1 MMKYKSLF
9 IDLDDTLWDTYHNNK
24 ECLEEVYAAHHFD
37 RYYASFEAFF
47 DIYWPHNNLLWEQY
61 RNNEIDRQTLI
72 IERFR
77 YMLRPMGIEDK
88 KSVLAINNDFLQR
101 TTRKT
106 RLVPGAIELL
116 EYLRPSYR
124 MYILSNGFRE
134 VQFKKLSNSGL
145 APYFERMIL
154 SEDACI
160 QKPHKG
166 IFDFAL
172 KNTNSRRGESL
183 MIGDSWEADH
193 YRCSQLQN
201 RPALAKPGRIAGK
214 RIYTDLHGRLF
225 KRNRKDFVDYL
236 QIIKDKLYICPYY
249 SLLNSNQIN

>member
-1 MMKYKSLF
+1 MKYKSLF

-24 ECLEEVYAAHHFD
+24 ECLEEVYTAHHFD

-77 YMLRPMGIEDK
+77 HMLRPLGIEDT
-88 KSVLAINNDFLQR
+88 KSVLEINNDFLQR

-124 MYILSNGFRE
+124 MYIHPTVSGKSSSKTQ
-134 VQFKKLSNSGL
+134 QFG
-145 APYFERMIL
+145 
-154 SEDACI
+154 
-160 QKPHKG
+160 
-166 IFDFAL
+166 
-172 KNTNSRRGESL
+172 
-183 MIGDSWEADH
+183 
-193 YRCSQLQN
+193 
-201 RPALAKPGRIAGK
+201 PGP
-214 RIYTDLHGRLF
+214 LF
-225 KRNRKDFVDYL
+225 RKDDPFRRRL
-236 QIIKDKLYICPYY
+236 HPET
-249 SLLNSNQIN
+249 S

>member
-1 MMKYKSLF
+1 MKYKSLF

-24 ECLEEVYAAHHFD
+24 ECLEEVYTAHHFD

-47 DIYWPHNNLLWEQY
+47 EIYWPHNNLLWEQY

-72 IERFR
+72 IERF
-77 YMLRPMGIEDK
+77 
-88 KSVLAINNDFLQR
+88 
-101 TTRKT
+101 RKT

-134 VQFKKLSNSGL
+134 VQFKKLCNSGL
-145 APYFERMIL
+145 APYFKRMIL

-160 QKPHKG
+160 QKPHKE

-172 KNTNSRRGESL
+172 KNTNSRRSESL
-183 MIGDSWEADH
+183 MIGDSWEADIIGAH
-193 YRCSQLQN
+193 NSKIDQLWLN
-201 RPALAKPGRIAGK
+201 PKGLPAKEFIPTYTVGSLEEIK
-214 RIYTDLHGRLF
+214 RIL
-225 KRNRKDFVDYL
+225 
-236 QIIKDKLYICPYY
+236 
-249 SLLNSNQIN
+249 